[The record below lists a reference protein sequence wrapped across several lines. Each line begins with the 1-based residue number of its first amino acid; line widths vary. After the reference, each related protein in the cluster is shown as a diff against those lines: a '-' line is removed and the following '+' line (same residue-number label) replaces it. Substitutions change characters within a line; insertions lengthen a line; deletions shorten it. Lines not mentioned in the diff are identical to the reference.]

1 MGAWG
6 LWVGDGG
13 LWVGDGRRCGSVM
26 VVCGSVM
33 VDRGSVMVVCGSAM
47 EDRGC
52 YGGGCL
58 WVGDVVY
65 RSVMVVFGFRFAEY
79 RQRIRGGAT

>member
-1 MGAWG
+1 MRGVYGSVMVACG
-6 LWVGDGG
+6 SVMD
-13 LWVGDGRRCGSVM
+13 VDRGSVM

-33 VDRGSVMVVCGSAM
+33 VDRGSVM

>member
-1 MGAWG
+1 MRGVYGSVMVACG
-6 LWVGDGG
+6 SVRD
-13 LWVGDGRRCGSVM
+13 VDRGSVM

-33 VDRGSVMVVCGSAM
+33 VDRGSVMVVCGSVM

>member
-1 MGAWG
+1 MWI
-6 LWVGDGG
+6 GDGG
-13 LWVGDGRRCGSVM
+13 LWVGDGRSWV
-26 VVCGSVM
+26 S
-33 VDRGSVMVVCGSAM
+33 DVVCGSAM

>member
-1 MGAWG
+1 MRGVYGSVMVACG
-6 LWVGDGG
+6 SVMD
-13 LWVGDGRRCGSVM
+13 VDRGSVM

-65 RSVMVVFGFRFAEY
+65 RSVLVVFGFRFAEY